1 MLDYSLS
8 MPYPGSS
15 YRPKRFYTAI
25 LISLVL
31 HAVIL
36 WGITFKAPE
45 PVVKNVAKSLEVIL
59 VNKKSEQKPIE
70 TDVLAQTNSEGRG
83 NVDED
88 RRAQSPLPVLPQTKP
103 LTDLAQA
110 GQKTKQPEK
119 QVKKLMPAVESKPR
133 IVESKPRII
142 EAEPQAEQSEDKPIP
157 KLDSTDLLQRSL
169 EIARQE
175 AQINKE
181 YEAYQK
187 RPKRRY
193 ISTRT
198 KEYRFARYVEDWRLK
213 VERIG
218 NLNYPE
224 QARKQQLYGNLQL
237 TVGIR
242 SDGSLESV
250 GIDRSSGTKVLD
262 DAAIYIVKL
271 AAQNGFAPFPPDISR
286 DTDILHIT
294 RTWVFARSDELISQ

>member
-15 YRPKRFYTAI
+15 YRHKRFYTAI

-45 PVVKNVAKSLEVIL
+45 PVVKNAAKSLEVIL

-70 TDVLAQTNSEGRG
+70 TDVLAQTNSEGSG

-88 RRAQSPLPVLPQTKP
+88 RRAQPPLPVLPQTKP

-110 GQKTKQPEK
+110 GQKTNQPEK
-119 QVKKLMPAVESKPR
+119 QVKKLMPAVERKPR

-142 EAEPQAEQSEDKPIP
+142 EAEPQVEQSEDKPIP
-157 KLDSTDLLQRSL
+157 KIDSTNLLQRSL

-224 QARKQQLYGNLQL
+224 EARKQQLYGNLQL